1 MQAEVLKTS
10 RIQNDSMF
18 VMANSDMP
26 FNPQYVKPTQLPAT
40 IQGQIATA
48 AVGQTFGP

>member
-1 MQAEVLKTS
+1 
-10 RIQNDSMF
+10 MF

-48 AVGQTFGP
+48 AVGQTLVHIKSRTSM